1 MKDSTKEYITTEKS
15 IFQILDISRNDIYIK
30 VRIYHKLVVTNIE
43 EQSILNKRVKLVVAC
58 RY

>member
-30 VRIYHKLVVTNIE
+30 VRMYHKLVVTNI